1 MSKKGSVKK
10 KFKPESLDYDLLH
23 ERIERF
29 LSDNHKPLYAHRSLD
44 LELATALRI
53 WNNPLLD
60 DAHYIKQAAYNGM
73 MQILDMAEETA

>member
-10 KFKPESLDYDLLH
+10 KFNTKTLDYDLLH
-23 ERIERF
+23 QRIAAF
-29 LSDNHKPLYAHRSLD
+29 QSTKHKPIYNNRRLD

-60 DAHYIKQAAYNGM
+60 DDNYMKQAAYNGM
-73 MQILDMAEETA
+73 MRILDMAEETA